1 MTPTGS
7 RKQSPVRSCI
17 ALITL
22 GMGVVLGFLLLRPQ
36 PVHAGTCATTSTI
49 GVDTT
54 GADLLFIIFSS
65 RAYGQTFLATDTVL
79 KSVTVFRPGIPLLE
93 INDTPLQLYITT
105 VDALGVPNWRVEDR
119 LWTGPLQSF
128 PPTDGVHPLPIK
140 FEINPPLVLPGPGRY
155 YFTIKESWCSLFYT
169 FLGKSFNPYPEGQ
182 AWGNGPGFGCTLGL
196 PVDWGSDQDM
206 CFLLEFCEVTTDA
219 LPTSWGRLKQI
230 YR

>member
-1 MTPTGS
+1 M
-7 RKQSPVRSCI
+7 RSARLI
-17 ALITL
+17 ALIAL
-22 GMGVVLGFLLLRPQ
+22 GMGVVLGFLHLRPQ
-36 PVHAGTCATTSTI
+36 SAHAGTCATTSTI

-54 GADLLFIIFSS
+54 GADLLFIIFNS

-79 KSVTVFRPGIPLLE
+79 KSVTVFHPSIAGADS
-93 INDTPLQLYITT
+93 NDTPLQLYITT
-105 VDALGVPNWRVEDR
+105 VGPTGVPNWRIQDR

-140 FEINPPLVLPGPGRY
+140 FEIDPPLVLPGVGRY
-155 YFTIKESWCSLFYT
+155 YFTIKESFCTLFFT
-169 FLGKSFNPYPEGQ
+169 FLGKSLDPYPEGQ

-196 PVDWGSDQDM
+196 PVDEGADEDM
-206 CFLLEFCEVTTDA
+206 CFLLEFCEVPTDA